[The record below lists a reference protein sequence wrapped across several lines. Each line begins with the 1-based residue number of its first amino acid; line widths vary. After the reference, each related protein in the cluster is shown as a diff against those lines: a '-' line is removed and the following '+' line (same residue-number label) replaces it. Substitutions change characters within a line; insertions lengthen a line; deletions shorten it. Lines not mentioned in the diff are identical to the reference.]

1 MKILEL
7 RFKNLN
13 SLYGEWCIDFTHPDF
28 EANGLFAITG
38 ATGSGK
44 TTILDALCL
53 ALYGQTPR
61 LGKMTQSD
69 NEVMSR
75 QTGECFAE
83 VLFETAKGT
92 YRASWHQHR
101 ARKKAGAP
109 LQSPKR
115 ELADAAGTILAEKLK
130 EVQEKIDDVVGMGF
144 DRFTRSILL
153 AQGSFDSFLKADADE
168 RSPILEQITGTEIYT
183 EISKL
188 VHQRNSAE
196 NQKLNELKAGLDGIQ
211 MLGTDEREQIA
222 FDLKQIEEKHKAE
235 AEKRDAAKAALDC
248 LKRIETLTNE
258 LEANRAEQETLRG
271 DNEAFKPEAARLATA
286 KRAQPLTVAHA
297 KLVNFRNDLSKTAI
311 ELKAATDALP
321 SLEKQQTKAAALFK
335 VAVKLLNEKEAA
347 QQELAPVLKQARA
360 LDTQIIGRLAIQK
373 TENAALEQLK
383 GEQKALRETEA
394 ENKAALEQL
403 QARQTE
409 AEIYQKEHAHDA
421 GLVGQLAAILQ
432 SLEHLGKL
440 SGEKDKAQKTAK
452 QTATAAT
459 QATKT
464 AAEEENNLAVVQKA
478 FSKAETASRE
488 INREVETLLEGK
500 PLPDWRTRHE
510 ELRLRIN
517 IEQRILVTRG
527 AIEEKTAAVSGAEK
541 ELILKRSEQEGLQR
555 EQALVA
561 ENLKLQQKVESL
573 EAEREALA
581 DGQPCPLCGALEHP
595 YAAGL
600 PARETSS
607 LEKINAALSALA
619 NQINTLTE
627 KQAGANADCKTLQ
640 TSLKKDEAELETL
653 APGSAEEAEQIASR
667 IGQIEKLE
675 RADKE
680 AKTALDHAREA
691 LNRQMLATQSA
702 KQNVKTATEKAEET
716 EAQRIKAETMLAG
729 AESQLQQKIEPF
741 GIPLS
746 PETSSN
752 LTVRRDQ
759 WIEAEEQAGK
769 LKQTISNL
777 QTTRASQ
784 AEQIGLQE
792 TRIRKQAE
800 MLTVTGSLVVDLKA
814 QRINLFGDR
823 DPDAAEQE
831 AQTVLDASRKEAAAA
846 QTQLGESKQ
855 ALMLARQNAQT
866 LEKGKQE
873 IQAQLVEAGPSFAAA
888 LTGAGFENEAAYLG
902 ARLDETEQSKLE
914 ARADELKHRHTHL
927 AALEAEKAQQLQ
939 AEREQKHVE
948 SSPEEHALLVQSCE
962 ELLKEIGTLNNQLEQ
977 NRKATELH
985 QSKLGEIEKQQIECN
1000 RWSTLHE
1007 LIGSADGKKFRNFA
1021 QGLTFE
1027 LMVSHANQQLSK
1039 MSDRY
1044 LLVRDKRQ
1052 PLDLNVVD
1060 NYQAGEIRPVKNLS
1074 GGESFIVSLSLA
1086 LGLSRMA
1093 SKHIRV
1099 DSLFL
1104 DEGFGTL
1111 DEDALETA
1119 LEALAELKQAGKLIG
1134 VISHVGALKERIST
1148 QINVHIA
1155 SGGRNRLSG
1164 TGISSTKEKN
1174 HAKDDMGAVAH

>member
-1 MKILEL
+1 
-7 RFKNLN
+7 
-13 SLYGEWCIDFTHPDF
+13 
-28 EANGLFAITG
+28 
-38 ATGSGK
+38 
-44 TTILDALCL
+44 
-53 ALYGQTPR
+53 
-61 LGKMTQSD
+61 
-69 NEVMSR
+69 
-75 QTGECFAE
+75 
-83 VLFETAKGT
+83 
-92 YRASWHQHR
+92 
-101 ARKKAGAP
+101 
-109 LQSPKR
+109 
-115 ELADAAGTILAEKLK
+115 
-130 EVQEKIDDVVGMGF
+130 
-144 DRFTRSILL
+144 
-153 AQGSFDSFLKADADE
+153 
-168 RSPILEQITGTEIYT
+168 
-183 EISKL
+183 
-188 VHQRNSAE
+188 
-196 NQKLNELKAGLDGIQ
+196 
-211 MLGTDEREQIA
+211 
-222 FDLKQIEEKHKAE
+222 
-235 AEKRDAAKAALDC
+235 
-248 LKRIETLTNE
+248 
-258 LEANRAEQETLRG
+258 
-271 DNEAFKPEAARLATA
+271 
-286 KRAQPLTVAHA
+286 
-297 KLVNFRNDLSKTAI
+297 
-311 ELKAATDALP
+311 
-321 SLEKQQTKAAALFK
+321 
-335 VAVKLLNEKEAA
+335 
-347 QQELAPVLKQARA
+347 
-360 LDTQIIGRLAIQK
+360 
-373 TENAALEQLK
+373 
-383 GEQKALRETEA
+383 
-394 ENKAALEQL
+394 
-403 QARQTE
+403 
-409 AEIYQKEHAHDA
+409 
-421 GLVGQLAAILQ
+421 
-432 SLEHLGKL
+432 
-440 SGEKDKAQKTAK
+440 
-452 QTATAAT
+452 
-459 QATKT
+459 
-464 AAEEENNLAVVQKA
+464 
-478 FSKAETASRE
+478 
-488 INREVETLLEGK
+488 
-500 PLPDWRTRHE
+500 
-510 ELRLRIN
+510 
-517 IEQRILVTRG
+517 
-527 AIEEKTAAVSGAEK
+527 
-541 ELILKRSEQEGLQR
+541 
-555 EQALVA
+555 
-561 ENLKLQQKVESL
+561 
-573 EAEREALA
+573 
-581 DGQPCPLCGALEHP
+581 
-595 YAAGL
+595 
-600 PARETSS
+600 
-607 LEKINAALSALA
+607 
-619 NQINTLTE
+619 
-627 KQAGANADCKTLQ
+627 
-640 TSLKKDEAELETL
+640 
-653 APGSAEEAEQIASR
+653 
-667 IGQIEKLE
+667 
-675 RADKE
+675 
-680 AKTALDHAREA
+680 
-691 LNRQMLATQSA
+691 
-702 KQNVKTATEKAEET
+702 
-716 EAQRIKAETMLAG
+716 
-729 AESQLQQKIEPF
+729 
-741 GIPLS
+741 
-746 PETSSN
+746 
-752 LTVRRDQ
+752 
-759 WIEAEEQAGK
+759 
-769 LKQTISNL
+769 
-777 QTTRASQ
+777 
-784 AEQIGLQE
+784 
-792 TRIRKQAE
+792 